1 MANAKK
7 TLQEIANTMS
17 GWCGGCGKRLETVDW
32 KSPSLYV
39 RDDGLQCLY
48 MMCEPCVTAV
58 HNKQPGYE
66 VLLERIESRANA
78 AAAIGDTQGIA

>member
-7 TLQEIANTMS
+7 SLQEIADTMS
-17 GWCGGCGKRLETVDW
+17 GWCGGCGKRLEIADW

-39 RDDGLQCLY
+39 RNDGLQCLY

-66 VLLERIESRANA
+66 ALLERVESRANA
-78 AAAIGDTQGIA
+78 TAAIGDTQGTA